1 MLNESEGGLF
11 QLVIY
16 TYNKYH
22 YHVVN
27 LYLNGNKY
35 KKHSRRNHMVFRS
48 SNPLH
53 FFFANI
59 DIMQAFKMAVEFS
72 LMISSPLY
80 IASNV
85 NYMIIFIRL
94 LRLIEK
100 GLLPFVL
107 MLYYTI

>member
-27 LYLNGNKY
+27 LYLIMETNIKSIVVGTIWY
-35 KKHSRRNHMVFRS
+35 LGAQTPSI
-48 SNPLH
+48 
-53 FFFANI
+53 FFANI

-94 LRLIEK
+94 LRLI
-100 GLLPFVL
+100 
-107 MLYYTI
+107 

>member
-1 MLNESEGGLF
+1 
-11 QLVIY
+11 
-16 TYNKYH
+16 
-22 YHVVN
+22 
-27 LYLNGNKY
+27 
-35 KKHSRRNHMVFRS
+35 MVFRS

-53 FFFANI
+53 FFANI

-94 LRLIEK
+94 LRLI
-100 GLLPFVL
+100 
-107 MLYYTI
+107 